1 MMSSTST
8 NTTSTSTSTTSS
20 SKEERLFLNSL
31 SSDYTKGGYK
41 THLDKY
47 LKTVGYSNGVQ
58 DIISKT
64 PKEIENDLI
73 EFIISLKQNGSKCT
87 TINNYVKPVVAFCKI
102 NDITLNSAKI
112 NRFIPPYSRS
122 KNTSPYAEIIR

>member
-31 SSDYTKGGYK
+31 SSDYTKRGYK

-58 DIISKT
+58 DFISKT
-64 PKEIENDLI
+64 PKEVENDLI
-73 EFIISLKQNGSKCT
+73 EFIISLKQSGSKCT

-102 NDITLNSAKI
+102 NDITSGIELISGNI
-112 NRFIPPYSRS
+112 GGLGTR
-122 KNTSPYAEIIR
+122 T

>member
-8 NTTSTSTSTTSS
+8 NTTSTSTSS

-31 SSDYTKGGYK
+31 SSDYTKRGYK

-64 PKEIENDLI
+64 PKEVENDLI
-73 EFIISLKQNGSKCT
+73 EFIISLKQSGSKCT

-102 NDITLNSAKI
+102 NDITSGIELISGNI
-112 NRFIPPYSRS
+112 GGLG
-122 KNTSPYAEIIR
+122 T